1 MKIAL
6 VIWELNLKGGTQRLA
21 LELANELQNLGN
33 TVDVYCYFYDNK
45 QGYADLCK
53 KVPIYSVQ
61 PLEIKKDTNKKKTL
75 FSKLWY
81 FPGIYLK
88 LIKNLFVAEK
98 NIQEL
103 AHLIEKTK
111 GVSYYDAINVHDYTA
126 YRIARLIKHKNIV
139 WTMNDIQR
147 PPLTGKS
154 FLHNTLFNFF
164 QKIVA
169 TYEIKNIKKIVV
181 LDKRNV
187 ALAKSYYN
195 RDSIIVRGGM
205 DLDMFKNIT
214 IEKVFKKDRYQLFLS
229 SIFFPWRRFED
240 VVDAVEILKNKGY
253 TNFNVHI
260 NGVTDRAPS
269 YYLSILDRI
278 TKKNVGNYIHI
289 TTGLSESELMQAYAK
304 TDIFIFPNHN
314 QTWGLAVFEAMLAGC
329 ATIVS
334 KTSGASEI
342 LTDNENALLVSPKS
356 PQEIAEKVALLLDDP
371 KKIESISKNGIEFVR
386 KNLSWKRYAQEM
398 SQILTL

>member
-1 MKIAL
+1 
-6 VIWELNLKGGTQRLA
+6 
-21 LELANELQNLGN
+21 
-33 TVDVYCYFYDNK
+33 
-45 QGYADLCK
+45 
-53 KVPIYSVQ
+53 
-61 PLEIKKDTNKKKTL
+61 
-75 FSKLWY
+75 
-81 FPGIYLK
+81 
-88 LIKNLFVAEK
+88 
-98 NIQEL
+98 
-103 AHLIEKTK
+103 
-111 GVSYYDAINVHDYTA
+111 
-126 YRIARLIKHKNIV
+126 
-139 WTMNDIQR
+139 MNDIQR

-154 FLHNTLFNFF
+154 RLHNTLFNFL

-240 VVDAVEILKNKGY
+240 VVDAVEILKHKGY

-260 NGVTDRAPS
+260 NGITDRAPS
-269 YYLSILDRI
+269 YYLSIVDRI
-278 TKKNVGNYIHI
+278 AKKNVGDYIHI
-289 TTGLSESELMQAYAK
+289 TTGLSEPELIQAYAK

-342 LTDNENALLVSPKS
+342 LTDNENALLVNPKS
-356 PQEIAEKVALLLDDP
+356 PEEIAEKIALLLDDP
-371 KKIESISKNGIEFVR
+371 KKLESISKNGIEFVR

-398 SQILTL
+398 AQVLKP